1 MQTALHIYS
10 LAGELKDKIAGAKFI
25 GTEFYKK
32 EREAYIHFKSD
43 SGVLA
48 LGLIYHPV
56 SHGSFVIPRGK
67 VNVETRE
74 KPWPFFQDAWG
85 AEVTSVNQLGFDRI
99 IKIELNKNGE
109 KYGIIVE
116 AIGPNGNFWLTD
128 GGGYILATLRNRDF
142 DKSKPYGP
150 PVPPTRLNPF
160 DVELR
165 HLIELFRKS
174 DQFAENVLKKSV
186 SGLDKFLIEEILV
199 RSGIELH
206 CPADEIDDDSLKM
219 IEVQIKN
226 VYNQFKD
233 YSRGYFYN
241 IEDGNLA
248 YPFKLHSLGEAH
260 SKCKSLSFAVYEA
273 IRTKK
278 IARSEIDEKQ
288 ATLEAISRYVKRLKR
303 KITKI
308 ESDITSAANFEQYKK
323 YAELLKINIKNIRKG
338 QDEVELEDVYSV
350 SGEKVTVKLDPAL
363 APAQNADAYFKKYR
377 KGREGLQLLE
387 RRLEIAIGEY
397 ETAMGIQVDFEND
410 YEQARQKYDAEITSI
425 LPKTADKK
433 MARVRLPYK
442 EAVLSSGVTVFIGRE
457 GPDNDTTTF
466 QYAKPYELWFHASQC
481 PGSHVVMKFP
491 SKSFVPSRFEIE
503 ETAAIAAYHS
513 KARNSSRVPVIYTQR
528 RYVRKPRGA
537 KAGLVTVQ
545 REKMVMVEPTK
556 PE

>member
-1 MQTALHIYS
+1 MQTAFHIFS
-10 LAGELKDKIAGAKFI
+10 LTRELEDKIVGSKFI
-25 GTEFYKK
+25 GTEFFKK
-32 EREAYIHFKSD
+32 EREAYIHFKSE

-74 KPWPFFQDAWG
+74 KPWPFFQDAW
-85 AEVTSVNQLGFDRI
+85 ESKVTSVNQLGFDRI
-99 IKIELNKNGE
+99 IKIELDKNGE
-109 KYGIIVE
+109 KYCIIVE

-128 GGGYILATLRNRDF
+128 GGGLILATLRNRDY
-142 DKSKPYGP
+142 DKSRQYQP
-150 PVPPTRLNPF
+150 PATPARLNPS
-160 DVELR
+160 DVEFR

-174 DQFAENVLKKSV
+174 DQFAENVLKKNV
-186 SGLDKFLIEEILV
+186 LGLDKFLIEEILA
-199 RSGIELH
+199 RAGIELH
-206 CPADEIDDDSLKM
+206 LSADEIDDDSLKQ
-219 IEVQIKN
+219 IEAQIKN

-241 IEDGNLA
+241 LEDGNLA
-248 YPFKLHSLGEAH
+248 YPFKLHSLGEAF
-260 SKCKSLSFAVYEA
+260 SKCKSLSFAVHDA

-288 ATLEAISRYVKRLKR
+288 ATLEAIGRHVKRLKR

-308 ESDITSAANFEQYKK
+308 ENDIASAANFAQYKK
-323 YAELLKINIKNIRKG
+323 YAELLKINIKVIRRG
-338 QDEVELEDVYSV
+338 QNEVELDDVYSD
-350 SGEKVTVKLDPAL
+350 SGEKVTVRLDPAL
-363 APAQNADAYFKKYR
+363 TPAQNADAYFKKYR

-387 RRLEIAIGEY
+387 RRLEIARSEY
-397 ETAMGIQVDFEND
+397 ETALGLQVDFDNN
-410 YEQARQKYDAEITSI
+410 YELARQKYDAEITSI

-457 GPDNDTTTF
+457 GADNDTTTF

-513 KARNSSRVPVIYTQR
+513 KARNSSRVPVIYTQK
-528 RYVRKPRGA
+528 RYVRKPKGA

-545 REKMVMVEPTK
+545 REKMVMVEPAK